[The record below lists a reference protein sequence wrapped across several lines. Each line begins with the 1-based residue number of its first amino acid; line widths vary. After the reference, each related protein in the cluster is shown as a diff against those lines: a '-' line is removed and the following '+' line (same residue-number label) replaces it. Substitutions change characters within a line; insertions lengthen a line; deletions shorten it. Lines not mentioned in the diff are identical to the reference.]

1 LSIWKVEEPSED
13 SAAAFNVTN
22 EPKLLCET
30 NYTGDVTDIECIDS
44 GKILVS
50 SSTGSVSLFHYSPKH
65 QSIRPEHEW
74 NTLHHIGDRSC
85 SCTCLS
91 TNASSAEIV
100 SAGEDGKINVLKL
113 DHRHPVRTIDS
124 ADSTTINSIK
134 FTKLHEVAAVTFGGQ
149 LKVWDLRQ
157 PIDKPGRTMLLSGDH
172 VSLLCVDKHPTQPH
186 LLAAGGQDGV
196 LSIWD
201 MRQELYP
208 VTLLEAHAAEIW
220 EVRFH
225 PLSPDNLFTCSEDG
239 SLWHWDGTSVAVQ
252 NITGFAGA
260 SKSHFSGISNGA
272 GVGGGYDSISP
283 WLSVDAT
290 KHKMETFSLLP
301 YNRLS
306 INSLDIQS
314 RHLLSGSD
322 CEAIFIVKD
331 LVIR

>member
-1 LSIWKVEEPSED
+1 MLDFNTRQKFCGIHVFLLPPPKLICKLKGDMSFWHSCKIICRSV
-13 SAAAFNVTN
+13 AFNSIF
-22 EPKLLCET
+22 C
-30 NYTGDVTDIECIDS
+30 
-44 GKILVS
+44 
-50 SSTGSVSLFHYSPKH
+50 LFFL
-65 QSIRPEHEW
+65 
-74 NTLHHIGDRSC
+74 T
-85 SCTCLS
+85 
-91 TNASSAEIV
+91 V
-100 SAGEDGKINVLKL
+100 
-113 DHRHPVRTIDS
+113 
-124 ADSTTINSIK
+124 
-134 FTKLHEVAAVTFGGQ
+134 
-149 LKVWDLRQ
+149 
-157 PIDKPGRTMLLSGDH
+157 
-172 VSLLCVDKHPTQPH
+172 
-186 LLAAGGQDGV
+186 
-196 LSIWD
+196 
-201 MRQELYP
+201 
-208 VTLLEAHAAEIW
+208 W

-252 NITGFAGA
+252 STTGFPGA

-331 LVIR
+331 LIIRWLLLL